1 MRNILTLV
9 MLLLAAA
16 PLPSSAAGLR
26 TKFGEVVVQG
36 LKIGRTYSLK
46 DLVNLPYSVV
56 NTGDEET
63 ELLIDVV
70 WATSDVVKVGYEQIG
85 ALDWVK
91 LAETRFVVAPNRE
104 VASDLTISI
113 PNDPS
118 LLGRRF
124 QASIWARTRSMKG
137 MLAAGMQSR
146 LLIHIDSTPPTE
158 EELKR
163 KFVNKRLANLEF
175 SIMPTYGKALDVPL
189 GRPVDLRKHAK
200 VSVKIINAN
209 PEKLN
214 FRVRSVP
221 VWESLLQ
228 APADFEPAYN
238 PQWLKPGKDVT
249 AIDGDSIAEVP
260 LVLENPHEKLNR
272 GKNFFFSVGV
282 EVLEQ
287 EIPTRFY
294 YRLYVTTQDLA
305 KKAADAKTDVKK
317 D

>member
-1 MRNILTLV
+1 MRNVLV
-9 MLLLAAA
+9 TVTMLLAAA
-16 PLPSSAAGLR
+16 PLPASAAGLR

-36 LKIGRTYSLK
+36 LKIGQTYSLK

-70 WATSDVVKVGYEQIG
+70 WASSDVVKIGYEQIG

-91 LAETRFVVAPNRE
+91 LAETRFLVAPSRE
-104 VASDLTISI
+104 VASDVTITI
-113 PNDPS
+113 PNDPA

-146 LLIHIDSTPPTE
+146 LLIHVDSTPPTE
-158 EELKR
+158 EDLKR

-175 SIMPTYGKALDVPL
+175 SVLPTYGKAEDVPL
-189 GRPVDLRKHAK
+189 GKPVDLRKHAK
-200 VSVKIINAN
+200 VTVKIINAN
-209 PEKLN
+209 SEKLN
-214 FRVRSVP
+214 FRVRSIP

-228 APADFEPAYN
+228 APAGFEPAYN
-238 PQWLKPGKDVT
+238 PQWLKPTKDVT
-249 AIDGDSIAEVP
+249 AIDGDSIGEVP
-260 LVLENPHEKLNR
+260 LTLEIPDEPLNR
-272 GKNFFFSVGV
+272 GKAFFFSVGV
-282 EVLEQ
+282 EALEQ

-294 YRLYVTTQDLA
+294 YRLYVHTQDPS
-305 KKAADAKTDVKK
+305 KKPK
-317 D
+317 DGR